1 MSSNNEYQTEE
12 NDKGGHFLAMA
23 MTSSKLLF
31 SEEKDKKTDL
41 LDEVKIQGGG
51 IGCCDCDIKI
61 FVARTFC
68 HELSRN
74 LLDGIIIKVLSKTY
88 LTFLSEFYFDDHNFS
103 IKIFF

>member
-61 FVARTFC
+61 FVARMYGSIEHFVT
-68 HELSRN
+68 N
-74 LLDGIIIKVLSKTY
+74 Y
-88 LTFLSEFYFDDHNFS
+88 LEIYWTV
-103 IKIFF
+103 

>member
-51 IGCCDCDIKI
+51 HGCDFGMKI
-61 FVARTFC
+61 FVAQMMGVEVFVINSLKLNN
-68 HELSRN
+68 HH
-74 LLDGIIIKVLSKTY
+74 I
-88 LTFLSEFYFDDHNFS
+88 
-103 IKIFF
+103 

>member
-23 MTSSKLLF
+23 MTSSKLFF

-51 IGCCDCDIKI
+51 IGCCDCGIKI
-61 FVARTFC
+61 FVVHNIEYRTFC
-68 HELSRN
+68 HKLSWYNHKTFRQN
-74 LLDGIIIKVLSKTY
+74 STLTTIIFPLR
-88 LTFLSEFYFDDHNFS
+88 
-103 IKIFF
+103 FF